1 MTINEFNLSG
11 RVRFTD
17 GQGGLPRINVETE
30 WCSAEIHLH
39 GAHVTQ
45 FQKKNEAPLLFLSQA
60 SHFEAGKPIRGGI
73 PVIFPWFGPKP
84 GQPTHG
90 YARLKD
96 WSLKE
101 IIHSKDGAVSLRF
114 QLPESSE
121 SIDYAAASVDYLVT
135 VKDTLS
141 LELIITNKSAT
152 RELNFEDCLH
162 TYFNIGKIDAV
173 SISGLKGVDYLDK
186 TENFALKHESSDAIT
201 INSEVD
207 RVYMDTTSAIEIRD
221 TNLRR
226 KIIIKKEGS
235 ASTVVWNPWIAKAK
249 EMADFGDEEYQRMV
263 CVESGN
269 VGKNKI
275 SLAPGES
282 AALKTIIS
290 TVPLK

>member
-1 MTINEFNLSG
+1 MTTNEINLSG

-39 GAHVTQ
+39 GAHVTG
-45 FQKKNEAPLLFLSQA
+45 FQKKSEAPLLFLSEA
-60 SHFEAGKPIRGGI
+60 SHFEAAKPIRGGI

-101 IIHSKDGAVSLRF
+101 IIHLKDGAVGLRF

-121 SIDYAAASVDYLVT
+121 AAGYAAASVDYLVT
-135 VKDTLS
+135 LKDTLS
-141 LELIITNKSAT
+141 LELTITNQSAKE
-152 RELNFEDCLH
+152 ELAFEDCLH
-162 TYFNIGKIDAV
+162 TYFNVGEIAAV

-186 TENFALKHESSDAIT
+186 TENFAMKHESSDAIT
-201 INSEVD
+201 ISSEVD
-207 RVYMDTTSAIEIRD
+207 RVYMDTTSPVEIRD
-221 TNLRR
+221 TSLRR
-226 KIIIKKEGS
+226 KIIVQKEGS

-275 SLAPGES
+275 SLAPGKS
-282 AALKTIIS
+282 ASLKAIIS
-290 TVPLK
+290 TVPL